1 MTADTRSNAV
11 EVAREALRGV
21 WDPELG
27 IDVVA
32 LGLIYDVCVDET
44 GLVVDMT
51 LTTPGC
57 PVSEQLPSE
66 ATEALRRALPQYPI
80 HVNIVWEPPWT
91 PDRMSDEALAS
102 LGFRQPSRRQQPQM

>member
-1 MTADTRSNAV
+1 MTPNTTTEPI
-11 EVAREALRGV
+11 EVARDALRGV

-27 IDVVA
+27 IDVVS
-32 LGLIYDVCVDET
+32 LGLIYDIRVDET

-66 ATEALRRALPQYPI
+66 AAEAVRTALPQYP
-80 HVNIVWEPPWT
+80 VRVDIVWEPPWT
-91 PDRMSDEALAS
+91 PERMSDDALGA
-102 LGFRQPSRRQQPQM
+102 LGFRS